1 MLQCWQTWLLR
12 YATNKVD
19 YFSMQCII
27 SHRVW
32 LSLII
37 YSTTF
42 QKKCLQISN
51 IFSSFKGNI
60 IWTCTVLPGMSPF
73 VEFISFAK
81 NVAIDF
87 CYFFLSYWGYC
98 FYWNYEIKNI
108 GHSACLRENGHLFYC
123 QAWPEGNLILCM
135 HTCSSTLTND
145 AKIVRNRDVQCNS
158 EGSP

>member
-1 MLQCWQTWLLR
+1 MLVFMLQCWQTWLLR

-81 NVAIDF
+81 NVVLNRF
-87 CYFFLSYWGYC
+87 LLFFSQLLRILFLLELWNKKYRSQCLFKRKWAFILLSSLTWGESHIMYA
-98 FYWNYEIKNI
+98 YM
-108 GHSACLRENGHLFYC
+108 
-123 QAWPEGNLILCM
+123 LIYA
-135 HTCSSTLTND
+135 H
-145 AKIVRNRDVQCNS
+145 
-158 EGSP
+158 